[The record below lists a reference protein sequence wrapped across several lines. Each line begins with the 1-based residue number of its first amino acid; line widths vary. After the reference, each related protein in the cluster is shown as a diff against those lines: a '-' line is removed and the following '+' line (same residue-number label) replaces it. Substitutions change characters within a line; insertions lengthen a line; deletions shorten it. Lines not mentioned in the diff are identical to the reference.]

1 MRYSLKSYSWKEI
14 DFPMEERALI
24 SFSYDSVAI
33 NTNGA
38 FHWLTW
44 LPNKVSIL
52 IFNLFSEKLMLFDIP
67 VQPSKEQRRG
77 TYLQVLNGKLCFSL
91 NSGYSVDIWVWWSMG
106 KATIGIKF
114 MDWILPRLIHSHWQ
128 YIDPYWFLKMTGN
141 SYWKRALVW
150 KQNFYGMT

>member
-1 MRYSLKSYSWKEI
+1 MNSWLEVIRYSLKFDSWKEI

-52 IFNLFSEKLMLFDIP
+52 IFNIFSEKVNVIWYPSLAKQRTKEGDLFASP
-67 VQPSKEQRRG
+67 EWEVV
-77 TYLQVLNGKLCFSL
+77 LQFELRV
-91 NSGYSVDIWVWWSMG
+91 
-106 KATIGIKF
+106 
-114 MDWILPRLIHSHWQ
+114 
-128 YIDPYWFLKMTGN
+128 
-141 SYWKRALVW
+141 
-150 KQNFYGMT
+150 